1 MVHDR
6 DLLRISTAGS
16 VDDGK
21 STLIGRLLYDS
32 KVIPED
38 TLSNVTRLSRLTG
51 NSDDINLALLTDGLR
66 AEREQMITIDVAY
79 RYFTTDKR
87 RFIIADTPGHSQY
100 TRNMVTGASTAQVA
114 IVLVDARNGILPQT
128 RRHAAIS
135 ALLRVP
141 KILLTI
147 NKMDL
152 MGYDEAVYRRLEAE
166 FRDFTAGLDVSI
178 DSIPISA
185 LKGDNVVTKG
195 DAMPWWDGPT
205 MLDYLTELPI
215 PLPEAGRPF
224 RFQVQFAVRPHQ
236 DFRGFAGKVLS
247 GAISVGDPVASMVS
261 GQSTR
266 IRAILTADG
275 ELPTAYAGQSVV
287 LQLHDEIDVSR
298 GDVLAMP
305 DSTPARSSR
314 FKATVCW
321 MSETPL
327 QLGKRYTVLHL
338 SRQLRATVESVENV
352 LDVESMQRNPAET
365 LNFNELGQIVLHTT
379 KPLIVDSY
387 AQNRATGGFLLVDPA
402 TNVPVAAG
410 TVDAFSNSEGPS
422 AAPDRVWTRA
432 ERERRHE
439 HRSIAIWIRPSIS
452 EEGLALLE
460 WNLDQ
465 QGIHTAVIRGSGWE
479 PFVENG
485 IVPLVVGG
493 TGGDDGIAFGDAEVR
508 DVHAFVAS
516 LLQRLRA

>member
-1 MVHDR
+1 MQIER

-38 TLSNVTRLSRLTG
+38 TLSNVARLSRLSG
-51 NSDDINLALLTDGLR
+51 DSDEINLALLTDGLR

-152 MGYDEAVYRRLEAE
+152 VDYDEEVFKRLDAE
-166 FRDFTAGLDVSI
+166 FRTFAAGMDVSI

-195 DAMPWWDGPT
+195 NTMPWFQGPT
-205 MLDYLTELPI
+205 LLDYLTEIPI
-215 PLPEAGRPF
+215 PTPEAGRPF

-247 GAISVGDPVASMVS
+247 GVISVGDPVVSMVS

-275 ELPTAYAGQSVV
+275 ELPCAVSGQSVV

-305 DSTPARSSR
+305 EAMPARSSR

-321 MSETPL
+321 MSENPL
-327 QLGKRYTVLHL
+327 QIGKRYTVLHL
-338 SRQLRATVESVENV
+338 SRQLRGTVESVENV
-352 LDVESMQRNPAET
+352 LNVETMERHPSESLR
-365 LNFNELGQIVLHTT
+365 FNELGQIIVHTT
-379 KPLIVDSY
+379 KPLILDAY
-387 AQNRATGGFLLVDPA
+387 AQNRASGGFLLVDPG

-410 TVDAFSNSEGPS
+410 TVDAFSGSEGPS
-422 AAPDRVWTRA
+422 AAPDRVWSRA
-432 ERERRHE
+432 DRERRHG
-439 HRSIAIWIRPSIS
+439 HRSIPIWVDSS
-452 EEGLALLE
+452 VGEESLALLE
-460 WNLDQ
+460 WTLDQ
-465 QGIHTAVIRGSGWE
+465 QGIHTAINRRGGWE
-479 PFVENG
+479 AFVENG
-485 IVPLVVGG
+485 FVPLVLGETGEDGVTFG
-493 TGGDDGIAFGDAEVR
+493 TSGSQN
-508 DVHAFVAS
+508 VAS
-516 LLQRLRA
+516 FVSALVAKLRS